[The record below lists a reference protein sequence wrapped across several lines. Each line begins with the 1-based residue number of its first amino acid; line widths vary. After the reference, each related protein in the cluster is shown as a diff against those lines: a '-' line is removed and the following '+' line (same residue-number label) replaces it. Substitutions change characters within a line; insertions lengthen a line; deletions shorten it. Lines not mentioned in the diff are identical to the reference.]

1 MIFISW
7 SAVSKLNNPIA
18 SWDTKFETGSKTILL
33 QPFSPI
39 VIAADESERIRYA
52 ASIYNFYLSK
62 ALSMLSMARLQEI
75 ACSDDYKIIGGSY
88 LSFFFF

>member
-1 MIFISW
+1 MIFISR

-52 ASIYNFYLSK
+52 FIYHNFYLSK
-62 ALSMLSMARLQEI
+62 ALNMLSRA
-75 ACSDDYKIIGGSY
+75 
-88 LSFFFF
+88 